1 MGKSLNGR
9 ELGTGI
15 SQRKDGRYQGRYT
28 DRFGKRK
35 TLYHDKLAE
44 LKRLLSKAKYEDE
57 MKLNI
62 VDNTITLDEWFK
74 KWINVH
80 KYGVIRASTKSTY
93 TQVYKKH
100 IAPTLGKVRLQ
111 DITQLRVKDLLKKLD
126 ENGFG
131 YETKNKV
138 RILILDMFN
147 KAMIDEFINKN
158 PAKSIKLTRD
168 EKKDVRVLTP
178 KEQTEFF
185 DACKG
190 TFYDNLFIV
199 AVTTGLRV
207 GEISALRWE
216 DIDFERNTIKVT
228 RTLLYQKIEELGDTK
243 KTFHIN
249 PPKTKTSKRDV
260 PMGRQCILALKKQ
273 YMQKNIIAS
282 KTPKKVD
289 EKFQDLL
296 FTTKYNT
303 PINSQIMC
311 DAIKRIVDEINLTKD
326 TLEEVDVFSMHCFR
340 HTFATRCFEAG
351 IQPKTVQAYLG
362 HATLQMTMDLYT
374 SVLDDH
380 KQNEIDKLENRI
392 DDVFNDGN
400 ELTEERFK
408 KVIREENEKDNVIN
422 FNGVSSY

>member
-28 DRFGKRK
+28 NRFGKRE

-282 KTPKKVD
+282 KIPKKVD

>member
-147 KAMIDEFINKN
+147 KAMIDEFINRN

>member
-147 KAMIDEFINKN
+147 KAMIDEFINRN

-168 EKKDVRVLTP
+168 EEKDVRVLTP

>member
-282 KTPKKVD
+282 KIPKKVD